1 MSDLDLES
9 GNEYRR
15 VSPTVISNE
24 SMVNRILDLQNEDN
38 YDSKNCCINCCF
50 LSLSLLFIF
59 GGIACIMCY
68 IIFGIKFLIEDYDE
82 AHECKGSALWEY
94 VLIGIIFAIFNLLKI
109 YSSSEMNS
117 KVDNSVLI
125 IVVVG
130 IINLGMSLWGGL
142 ELWNYSCDDSLKSN
156 LWLIAFI
163 TFICEVILAFL
174 CLVLPP
180 LLLIYYSI
188 KELYFN

>member
-1 MSDLDLES
+1 MSDLECGS
-9 GNEYRR
+9 EGRR
-15 VSPTVISNE
+15 VSPVGISNE
-24 SMVNRILDLQNEDN
+24 SIVNRILDLQNEDRYN
-38 YDSKNCCINCCF
+38 NGNCCINCCF
-50 LSLSLLFIF
+50 LSSTLLFMFAVI
-59 GGIACIMCY
+59 GCIMCY
-68 IIFGIKFLIEDYDE
+68 IVFGIKFLVEDYDE

-94 VLIGIIFAIFNLLKI
+94 VLIGIIFSILNLFKL
-109 YSSSEMNS
+109 YSSNETNS

-130 IINLGMSLWGGL
+130 VINLGMSLWGGL
-142 ELWNYSCDDSLKSN
+142 ELWSYSCDDSLKSN

-180 LLLIYYSI
+180 VLLIYYTI
-188 KELYFN
+188 NGLYLN